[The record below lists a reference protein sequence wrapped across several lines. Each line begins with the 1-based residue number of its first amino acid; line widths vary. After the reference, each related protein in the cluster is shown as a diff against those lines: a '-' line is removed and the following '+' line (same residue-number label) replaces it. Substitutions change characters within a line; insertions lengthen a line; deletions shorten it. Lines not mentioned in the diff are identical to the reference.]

1 MSDPMSATHD
11 CGGDAAAYVLGALEP
26 SEANQFRLHMES
38 CVVCRDEVLS
48 LQHVADVLPMAA
60 PQYPVPRRLRRRVL
74 AEVRNDRARS
84 ARGTWSTF
92 AWIPRPALT
101 VGLTAVVALA
111 TVGGIELA
119 NSGGTST
126 RVISASVGQ
135 AELRITGSHA
145 ELVVNRL
152 PSPKPGHIYEVW
164 VVRGTD
170 APAPTKA
177 LFSVTSSGAGVVDV
191 PGSIRGVNTVLVTQ
205 EPGGGSPMPTSRAVI
220 IAHL

>member
-1 MSDPMSATHD
+1 MDGSDLPLNSDLYA
-11 CGGDAAAYVLGALEP
+11 CAGSRAVRAL
-26 SEANQFRLHMES
+26 L
-38 CVVCRDEVLS
+38 
-48 LQHVADVLPMAA
+48 
-60 PQYPVPRRLRRRVL
+60 
-74 AEVRNDRARS
+74 
-84 ARGTWSTF
+84 
-92 AWIPRPALT
+92 
-101 VGLTAVVALA
+101 VALA